1 MHTLQKLEPQHDC
14 RTCTLKRNGF
24 FCDLT
29 PEAAVHFEAI
39 KSSSVYPSGTVL
51 FLEKDP
57 FRGVYLLCTG
67 KIKLTIS
74 SSGGKTLILR
84 LARPGEVLGLMAAV
98 SGTPYEATAET
109 MEPCQLAFIR
119 SQDFSGFIHKY
130 PEVYRSMLRQMGSQY
145 LGTCQQIRNIALSTS
160 SRQKLARLLLDWSA
174 NGKETSEGTR
184 ITVPLTHEQIAEC
197 VGSTRETVT
206 RILSEFKNRHL
217 VALRGATIVIPD
229 RAALAAIG
237 GE

>member
-1 MHTLQKLEPQHDC
+1 MHATQTFEPIHDC
-14 RTCTLKRNGF
+14 GTCTAKRNGF

-29 PEAAVHFEAI
+29 PEAARDFEAI
-39 KSSSVYPSGTVL
+39 KSSSTYPGGSVL

-57 FRGVYLLCTG
+57 FRGVFLLCKG
-67 KIKLTIS
+67 RIKLSIS

-84 LARPGEVLGLMAAV
+84 MVRPGEVLGLMAAI
-98 SGTPYEATAET
+98 SGTPYEATAEA
-109 MEPCQLAFIR
+109 MEPCQMAFIR
-119 SQDFSGFIHKY
+119 SDDFTRFIHKY
-130 PEVYRSMLRQMGSQY
+130 PEVYRSMVRQMSSQY
-145 LGTCQQIRNIALSTS
+145 FGTCQQIRTIALSAS
-160 SRQKLARLLLDWSA
+160 SRQKLARLLLEWSA
-174 NGKETSEGTR
+174 DGRETSEGTR
-184 ITVPLTHEQIAEC
+184 ISVPLTHEQIAEC

-229 RAALAAIG
+229 RSALAAIG

>member
-1 MHTLQKLEPQHDC
+1 MHASQAFEVLQDC
-14 RTCTLKRNGF
+14 RNCNLRHNGF

-29 PEAAVHFEAI
+29 PGAARDFDAI
-39 KSSSVYPSGTVL
+39 KSSSSYSSGTVL

-74 SSGGKTLILR
+74 SRGGKTLILR
-84 LARPGEVLGLMAAV
+84 LARPGEVLGLMAGI

-119 SQDFSGFIHKY
+119 SDDFSRFIHQY
-130 PEVYRSMLRQMGSQY
+130 PEVYRSMVRQMSAQY
-145 LGTCQQIRNIALSTS
+145 FGTCKQIRNIALSDS
-160 SRQKLARLLLDWSA
+160 SRQKLARLLLEWSA
-174 NGKETSEGTR
+174 DGKETSEGTR
-184 ITVPLTHEQIAEC
+184 ISVPLTHEQIAEC
-197 VGSTRETVT
+197 VGSTRETIT
-206 RILSEFKNRHL
+206 RILSEFRNRRL
-217 VALRGATIVIPD
+217 VALRGATIVIPN
-229 RAALAAIG
+229 RSALAAIG

>member
-1 MHTLQKLEPQHDC
+1 M
-14 RTCTLKRNGF
+14 
-24 FCDLT
+24 
-29 PEAAVHFEAI
+29 
-39 KSSSVYPSGTVL
+39 L
-51 FLEKDP
+51 FIEKDP

-84 LARPGEVLGLMAAV
+84 LARPGEVLGLMAAI

-119 SQDFSGFIHKY
+119 SEDFSRFIHKY
-130 PEVYRSMLRQMGSQY
+130 PEVYRSMLRQMSAQY
-145 LGTCQQIRNIALSTS
+145 FGTCQQIRNIALSAS

-174 NGKETSEGTR
+174 DGKETSEGTR
-184 ITVPLTHEQIAEC
+184 ISVPLTHEQIAEC
-197 VGSTRETVT
+197 LGSTRETVT
-206 RILSEFKNRHL
+206 RILGEFKNRHL

-229 RAALAAIG
+229 RSALALIG

>member
-1 MHTLQKLEPQHDC
+1 MHASQTCEPVHDC
-14 RTCTLKRNGF
+14 RGCTLRRNGF

-29 PEAAVHFEAI
+29 PEAARDFEAI
-39 KSSSVYPSGTVL
+39 KSSSTYAGGSVL

-57 FRGVYLLCTG
+57 FRGVFLLCTG
-67 KIKLTIS
+67 KMKLTIS

-84 LARPGEVLGLMAAV
+84 LARPGEVLGLMAAS

-119 SQDFSGFIHKY
+119 GDDFSRFVHKY
-130 PEVYRSMLRQMGSQY
+130 PQVYRSMLQQMSAQY
-145 LGTCQQIRNIALSTS
+145 FGTCQQIRNIALSAS
-160 SRQKLARLLLDWSA
+160 SRQKLARLLLDWSVD
-174 NGKETSEGTR
+174 GKETSEGTR
-184 ITVPLTHEQIAEC
+184 ISVPLTHEQIAEC

-217 VALRGATIVIPD
+217 VALRGATIVIPN
-229 RAALAAIG
+229 RSALAAVG

>member
-1 MHTLQKLEPQHDC
+1 MHASQTFEMFQDC
-14 RTCTLKRNGF
+14 RSCTLKHHGF

-29 PEAAVHFEAI
+29 PEAARDFDAI
-39 KSSSVYPSGTVL
+39 KSSSTYPSGTVL

-74 SSGGKTLILR
+74 SRGGKTLILR
-84 LARPGEVLGLMAAV
+84 LARPGEVLGLMAAI

-119 SQDFSGFIHKY
+119 SDDFSRFIHKY
-130 PEVYRSMLRQMGSQY
+130 PEVYRSMVRQMSAQY
-145 LGTCQQIRNIALSTS
+145 FGTCKQIRNIALSDS

-174 NGKETSEGTR
+174 DGKETSEGTR
-184 ITVPLTHEQIAEC
+184 ISVPLTHEQIAEC
-197 VGSTRETVT
+197 VGSTRETIT
-206 RILSEFKNRHL
+206 RILSEFRNRRL
-217 VALRGATIVIPD
+217 VALRGATIVIPN
-229 RAALAAIG
+229 RSALAAIG

>member
-1 MHTLQKLEPQHDC
+1 MHASQAVELQHDC
-14 RTCTLKRNGF
+14 RSCTLKHQGF

-29 PEAAVHFEAI
+29 PEAARDFDVI
-39 KSSSVYPSGTVL
+39 RSSTMYPGGTVL
-51 FLEKDP
+51 FLERDS

-74 SSGGKTLILR
+74 SRGGKTLILR
-84 LARPGEVLGLMAAV
+84 LARPGEVLGLMAAI

-119 SQDFSGFIHKY
+119 NDDFSRFVHKY
-130 PEVYRSMLRQMGSQY
+130 PEVYRSMLCQISAQY
-145 LGTCQQIRNIALSTS
+145 FGTCRQIRNIALSAS

-174 NGKETSEGTR
+174 DGKETSEGTR
-184 ITVPLTHEQIAEC
+184 ISVPLTHEQIAEC
-197 VGSTRETVT
+197 VGSTRETIT

-229 RAALAAIG
+229 RSALAAIS

>member
-1 MHTLQKLEPQHDC
+1 MHAFQISETHHDC
-14 RTCTLKRNGF
+14 RSCTLKHSGS

-29 PEAAVHFEAI
+29 PEAVRDLDAI
-39 KSSSVYPSGTVL
+39 TSSSTFASGSVL
-51 FLEKDP
+51 FIEKDT

-74 SSGGKTLILR
+74 SRGGKTLILR
-84 LARPGEVLGLMAAV
+84 LARSGEVLGLMAAI

-109 MEPCQLAFIR
+109 MEPSQLAFIR
-119 SQDFSGFIHKY
+119 SDDFSRFIHKY
-130 PEVYRSMLRQMGSQY
+130 PEVYRSMLRQMSAQY
-145 LGTCQQIRNIALSTS
+145 FGTCQQIRNIALSAS

-174 NGKETSEGTR
+174 EGKETSEGTR
-184 ITVPLTHEQIAEC
+184 ISVPLTHEQIAEC
-197 VGSTRETVT
+197 VGSTRETIT
-206 RILSEFKNRHL
+206 RILTEFKNRHL

-229 RAALAAIG
+229 RSALAAIG

>member
-1 MHTLQKLEPQHDC
+1 MHASQTFAPQQDC
-14 RTCTLKRNGF
+14 RSCTLKRTGF

-29 PEAAVHFEAI
+29 PEAERDFAAI
-39 KSSSVYPSGTVL
+39 RSSSLYPAGTVL
-51 FLEKDP
+51 FIEKDP
-57 FRGVYLLCTG
+57 HRGIFLLCTG

-84 LARPGEVLGLMAAV
+84 LARPGEVLGLMAAI

-119 SQDFSGFIHKY
+119 SDDFSRFIHKY
-130 PEVYRSMLRQMGSQY
+130 PEVYRAMLRQMSSQY
-145 LGTCQQIRNIALSTS
+145 FGTCQQIRNIALSAS

-174 NGKETSEGTR
+174 DGKETSEGTR
-184 ITVPLTHEQIAEC
+184 ISVPLTHEQIAEC
-197 VGSTRETVT
+197 VGSTRETIT

-229 RAALAAIG
+229 RSALAAIS

>member
-1 MHTLQKLEPQHDC
+1 MHTSQALEPQHDC
-14 RTCTLKRNGF
+14 RSCTLKHQGF

-29 PEAAVHFEAI
+29 PEAARDFEAI
-39 KSSSVYPSGTVL
+39 RSSSTYPAGTVL

-57 FRGVYLLCTG
+57 LRGIYLLCTG

-84 LARPGEVLGLMAAV
+84 LARPGEVLGLMAAI

-109 MEPCQLAFIR
+109 MELCQLAFVR
-119 SQDFSGFIHKY
+119 SDNFARFIHKY
-130 PEVYRSMLRQMGSQY
+130 PEAYGSMLRQMSSQY
-145 LGTCQQIRNIALSTS
+145 FGTCQQIRTIALSAS

-174 NGKETSEGTR
+174 EGKETSEGTR
-184 ITVPLTHEQIAEC
+184 ISVPLTHEQIAEC
-197 VGSTRETVT
+197 VGSTRETIT

-217 VALRGATIVIPD
+217 VALRGATIVISD
-229 RAALAAIG
+229 RSALAAIG

>member
-1 MHTLQKLEPQHDC
+1 MPASSALELVHDC
-14 RTCTLKRNGF
+14 RGCTLKHQGF

-29 PEAAVHFEAI
+29 PEAARDFEAM
-39 KSSSVYPSGTVL
+39 KSSSTYPAGTLL
-51 FLEKDP
+51 FLDKDP

-84 LARPGEVLGLMAAV
+84 LARPGEVLGLMAAI

-119 SQDFSGFIHKY
+119 QEDFSRFIHKY
-130 PEVYRSMLRQMGSQY
+130 PEVYQSMLRQMSSQY
-145 LGTCQQIRNIALSTS
+145 FGTCQQIRNIALSAS

-174 NGKETSEGTR
+174 DGKVTSEGTR
-184 ITVPLTHEQIAEC
+184 ISVPLTHEQIAEC

-206 RILSEFKNRHL
+206 RILNEFKSRNL

-229 RAALAAIG
+229 RSALAGVG

>member
-1 MHTLQKLEPQHDC
+1 MPSTQMSDLQRDC
-14 RTCTLKRNGF
+14 RSCPLRHNGF

-29 PEAAVHFEAI
+29 PEAARDFDSI
-39 KSSSVYPSGTVL
+39 RSSSTYRSGSVL
-51 FLEKDP
+51 FIEKDP

-84 LARPGEVLGLMAAV
+84 LARPGEVLGLMAAI

-119 SQDFSGFIHKY
+119 SEDFSRFIHKY
-130 PEVYRSMLRQMGSQY
+130 PEVYRSMLRQMSAQY
-145 LGTCQQIRNIALSTS
+145 FGTCQQIRNIALSAS

-174 NGKETSEGTR
+174 DGKETSEGTR
-184 ITVPLTHEQIAEC
+184 ISVPLTHEQIAEC
-197 VGSTRETVT
+197 LGSTRETVT
-206 RILSEFKNRHL
+206 RILGEFKNRHL

-229 RAALAAIG
+229 RSALALIG